1 MLKNNTSE
9 VIGIQF
15 GLLSPEEIKKG
26 SVAEI
31 TSRDT
36 YINNKPVVG
45 GLFDPRMGVLEPGLI
60 CPTDGLDYISSPG
73 YFGHIELAKPVYYY
87 QYLPTVMKVL
97 KCVCF
102 KCSKLLISKKKYVS
116 LLKNERG
123 ETRWT
128 KVYNLASKAKHC
140 GENVDGCGCGY
151 KQPSKIKKENIAT
164 LVAEWDDVKKED
176 EEEGVNSNILRMP
189 VELVLKILSR
199 ISHEDLNFMGFSSTF
214 SNPAWMICKVLA
226 VPPPAVRPSIK
237 HDSQQRSEDDIS
249 HTIVNIIKANNTLKA
264 KLKDNAPMNIVD
276 DWTNMLQYFVATL
289 IDNKIPGIGPV
300 AQRSGRPLKAI
311 KERLSGKGGR
321 VRGNLMGKRVDFSAR
336 SVITPDPNL
345 SITQLGIPLKIAKNI
360 TKPIVVNKKNYNY
373 LMKLIDN
380 GPTTYPGANV
390 LQKQS
395 GDTISLKY
403 VDLKS
408 IKLEI
413 GDVVHR
419 HLIDG
424 DAVLF
429 NRQPTLHRM
438 SMMCHIAKVLLVG
451 DTFRMNV
458 GDTKPYN
465 ADFDGD
471 EMNMHMPQNI
481 VAELEL
487 KNIAAV
493 ANQIISPA
501 QNNPIVGIFQ
511 DSLLGSYRLT
521 NRTDKFNK
529 LKCMNLL
536 SYLNVLDI
544 NLLENQLKE
553 NKNML
558 NGHDILSHILLNVS
572 LKYKTSKFKEGD
584 NFETSKN
591 VLEINNGKFIRGV
604 LDKKILG
611 GATSGLIHRIF
622 NDNGNLH
629 ARDFIDNLQNIVTN
643 FMHVDGYS
651 VGISDLISNKETD
664 KKIKTLL
671 DKHKLDV
678 DSLINN
684 THLSVFKNLTG
695 RSNHEEFENQVNK
708 ILNDAGSEAGKIGR
722 QSLSQDNRFVIMVNA
737 GSKGSDLN
745 ISQMISCLGQVSV
758 DGKRIPYGFDNRT
771 LPHYNKFDDSP
782 VARGFVENSFIKGLS
797 PQELFFHAMGGRV
810 GLIDT
815 AVKTSQTG
823 YIQRR
828 LIKGMEDLKVGYD
841 LTVRNNKNKIVQFIY
856 GDDNFD
862 TSKIENQK
870 LPLIQMTI
878 DDIYEYYSFKLDDN
892 TKLVFTPAKINE
904 MKSKKY
910 TETYNKWFE
919 SIVETMINNRDNI
932 IKHVFDYSN
941 DDKIYSPISFVHI
954 IENNKNQFNNQNLL
968 VDLTLLE
975 AYKQIEFTYYEILNK
990 ICNIENNQ
998 LFKTLYFY
1006 FLNPKVLL
1014 VKKRFNKKSLTVLLE
1029 QIVYYFKKSLVM
1041 PGEMVGILSAQ
1052 SIGEPTTQMTLNT
1065 FHLAGVASKSNVT
1078 RGVPRVEELLSLS
1091 DNPKNPSMTVFLK
1104 NNDSKNR
1111 EKCQMVL
1118 NMIEETKLREL
1129 VDKVQIC
1136 FEPNEF
1142 SSNIVDDIKFV
1153 EEFNNF
1159 EDMIQ
1164 QFTGDEDHEE
1174 KVEKNNEKSKWIIRL
1189 TMNNFSLIQKNITLD
1204 DIDYCLK
1211 TIYNDDISTVYSNYN
1226 DDNLIFRISVKKI
1239 KQSVKTQ
1246 QSLDQ
1251 SDEICYVK
1259 NFSEQLLNNINIRG
1273 IKNISKVL
1281 LRKEPGLIEY
1291 KDGKY
1296 ESLQIWVLDT
1306 VGSNLLDTLALDYI
1320 DVNKTYTN
1328 SVTEMY
1334 KTLGIEAARQSIYN
1348 EFLEITEKDG
1358 TYINRHHLGLL
1369 TDRMTY
1375 SHKMISIFRH
1385 GINNDDIGVIAK
1397 ASFEE
1402 TPEMFLKA
1410 ARHAEL
1416 DKMHGISA
1424 NVMCGQLG
1432 FYGTNSFQLLVDHT
1446 KYADE
1451 PVDDGVEDNSDIL
1464 NDLTK
1469 INTDEYCSLS
1479 NMQVNQHAKN
1489 ISKVQIDN
1497 TIIDNSYDLDF

>member
-249 HTIVNIIKANNTLKA
+249 HIIVNIIKANNTLKA

-1296 ESLQIWVLDT
+1296 EPLQIWVLDT